1 MIGTRATIDLD
12 ALTHNYNSMR
22 QIIAQNVKITG
33 VVKANAYGH
42 DLITI
47 GKHLESLGVDYLGVA
62 NVREGKALRKSGIK
76 CPILVMGYTFEKD
89 YDIAV
94 KHDITLTLFSMD
106 EARKLNLN
114 ASYDDKKAKI
124 HLKFDTGFNRLGYKD
139 PSELI
144 EAVEACLTYEFL
156 IVEGI
161 FTHLALDSIESD
173 EAQFAKFDALIKQL
187 RERHI
192 SIPLKHAC
200 DSIAT
205 IAYPDKH
212 YDMVRLGAILYGY
225 CSRKTPFTLRPV
237 MSLKTNVTQV
247 KTLEIGEAV
256 SYDRLFI
263 AERKTKIAVLP
274 IGYAD
279 GLPRHLS
286 GKGKVMVNGHLAP
299 IVGLMCMDQCMIDV
313 TDVEEVSLG
322 TEVILFDDVSPQL
335 LELAKLAET
344 NRNELLSRI
353 AMRVPR
359 EVIENGKEPLIIDY
373 LDEMENKYGITSF

>member
-1 MIGTRATIDLD
+1 MFGTRAIIDLD

-22 QIIAQNVKITG
+22 QLIAPNVKITG

-42 DLITI
+42 DLVTI
-47 GKHLESLGVDYLGVA
+47 GKHLETLGVDYLGVA
-62 NVREGKALRKSGIK
+62 NIREGKALRISGIK
-76 CPILVMGYTFEKD
+76 CPIIVMGYTFEKD
-89 YDIAV
+89 YDLAV
-94 KHDITLTLFSMD
+94 KHDITLTLFSLE

-139 PSELI
+139 PEELI
-144 EAVEACLTYEFL
+144 ESLEACLTYEFI

-173 EAQFAKFDALIKQL
+173 EAQFAKFEALMKQL
-187 RERHI
+187 REKHI
-192 SIPLKHAC
+192 SVPLKHAC

-225 CSRKTPFTLRPV
+225 CSRKTPFNLKPV

-247 KTLEIGEAV
+247 KTLEVGEAV
-256 SYDRLFI
+256 SYDRLFV
-263 AERKTKIAVLP
+263 AQRRTKIAVLP

-279 GLPRHLS
+279 GLPRSLS
-286 GKGKVMVNGHLAP
+286 GKGRVMINGLLVP

-313 TDVEEVSLG
+313 TEADEVSLG
-322 TEVILFDDVSPQL
+322 TEVTLFDDTSPQL

-344 NRNELLSRI
+344 NRNELLARI

-359 EVIENGKEPLIIDY
+359 EFIENGSETFVIDY
-373 LDEMENKYGITSF
+373 LEDRESQYGDTSS